1 MLRSLFSPSRPEI
14 WRLLAGEL
22 GGSFTEGG
30 FLQSD
35 KVQVSHGEWTITLD
49 TYFSAASKS
58 TYTRLRAPYIN
69 PDGFR
74 FTIYRRGLFSDLAK
88 RLGMQ
93 DVSVGHARFDEDFI
107 IKGTDE
113 GRLRALF
120 GSAELRRLLAAQPR
134 VHFTVE
140 DDDGQF
146 RSNYPA
152 DTDALVFHVG
162 GVLKDIER
170 LEQLFSLFAET
181 LDQLC
186 RIGSAYEGAPS
197 VES

>member
-1 MLRSLFSPSRPEI
+1 
-14 WRLLAGEL
+14 
-22 GGSFTEGG
+22 
-30 FLQSD
+30 
-35 KVQVSHGEWTITLD
+35 
-49 TYFSAASKS
+49 
-58 TYTRLRAPYIN
+58 
-69 PDGFR
+69 
-74 FTIYRRGLFSDLAK
+74 
-88 RLGMQ
+88 MQ

>member
-1 MLRSLFSPSRPEI
+1 VLRALFSPSRPEI
-14 WRLLAGEL
+14 WRLLAGEH
-22 GGSFTEGG
+22 GGSFPEGG

-35 KVQVSHGEWTITLD
+35 KVQVTHGEWTITLD
-49 TYFSAASKS
+49 TYFPAASKS